1 MRWGFLGASQIG
13 RTLAP
18 AMRAAG
24 ETLTAVAAR
33 SEQRAAAY
41 KDAEGFERTEPDYR
55 SLLEAPDID
64 AVYIGLTTDAHV
76 PWSVQALEAGKHV
89 LCEKPLAMN
98 AAEVGQ
104 LLVVQQRTQRQV
116 MEAFIHPFHPQFD
129 FVRAAVTSGQLGDL
143 RAAHA
148 VFLSR
153 FDKVD
158 DFRWSREHGG
168 GALFDLGCYNVSA
181 LLLLLGQP
189 VLWAD
194 AQQMLLGTVDVTT
207 SGLLGLP
214 GGLAATFACSL
225 KAAAFQQLSI
235 TGSESHLTMTRPFSS
250 IDSPTTVTVGG
261 HHQDFAPVN
270 PYQRMVAH
278 FAAAARGEEPLKLS
292 LTQSLIQAQVLDALF
307 SSAAEQRRVRLGP
320 SEGADHDV

>member
-24 ETLTAVAAR
+24 ETLVAVAAR

-41 KDAEGFERTEPDYR
+41 AQAEGFERAEADYQ

-76 PWSVQALEAGKHV
+76 PWSIKALEAGKHV

-98 AAEVGQ
+98 AREVAQ
-104 LLVVQQRTQRQV
+104 LLAVQQRTQRQV

-129 FVRAAVTSGQLGDL
+129 FVREVVTSGQLGEL
-143 RAAHA
+143 RTANA

-153 FDKVD
+153 FNKLD

-168 GALFDLGCYNVSA
+168 GALFDLGCYAVSA

-189 VLWAD
+189 VVWVD
-194 AQQMLLGTVDVTT
+194 AQHEFLGEVDVTT
-207 SGLLGLP
+207 TGLLGLP
-214 GGLAATFACSL
+214 GGLAVTLACSL
-225 KAAAFQQLSI
+225 QAAVFQQLSI
-235 TGSESHLTMTRPFSS
+235 TGSAAHLVMTRPFSS
-250 IDSPTTVTVGG
+250 INSPTTVTVGE
-261 HHQDFAPVN
+261 HQEHFAPVN
-270 PYQRMVAH
+270 PYERMVAH
-278 FAAAARGEEPLKLS
+278 FAAAARGEEPLKLN
-292 LTQSLIQAQVLDALF
+292 LTQSLAQAQVLDALF
-307 SSAAEQRRVRLGP
+307 SSATDHQRSWLLPGH
-320 SEGADHDV
+320 GTDHGI